1 MVVWHHPPNGHE
13 IEQTLGDSEGQ
24 GSQLCCSPWG
34 HKESDMT
41 EQPNNNNTPL
51 ALPGPRPIISPTP
64 VQVGGLDC
72 LSQDPQGGLSP
83 DLLTL

>member
-41 EQPNNNNTPL
+41 EQLNNNIKFLSDRTELSVWFKHITIVNTPQKPK
-51 ALPGPRPIISPTP
+51 AT
-64 VQVGGLDC
+64 
-72 LSQDPQGGLSP
+72 
-83 DLLTL
+83 